1 MKSLLIRLTHGLY
14 DQDIAETERESVQHW
29 FGMKLLTHEENK
41 YQFASQYRAG
51 IVSLASESGAYLQ
64 TLGESIRD
72 HFIETN
78 NLMGA
83 KSGDLVIAQRLLGRR
98 GGPQAKVVVIAGRS
112 ETYSVAVV
120 SSKNGY
126 LGLYD
131 IRTDHPAGFA
141 LTDLP
146 ENAEGSL
153 YQINN
158 QSGTIAAFLGN
169 LSDPK
174 VDEKI
179 VLALYNKHDAF
190 EDDVLAMAREFPKEV
205 DASQYPH
212 RRDLRHLPFCTID
225 PVTAKDYDDAIC
237 YIPETSTLYVA
248 IADVSEYVHPFGAI
262 DAEAIYRSFSIYLP
276 HRSIPMLPRELS
288 ETLCSLQ
295 GNVDRLAYTFEMHID
310 PTTYEMD
317 SYDLYESIIH
327 SHRRFSYEQIDAFFE
342 GNHQAENEKEAKVL
356 AYIPALNEL
365 TEKLRAERMK
375 KGYNF
380 RSSELEMRIDEE
392 QNIVSTEFA
401 VETPSHAL
409 IEDCMLLAN
418 KAAASMYER
427 GVFRIHESPSPM
439 KLQSLYTE
447 LASIGIFV
455 ESQGTIKE
463 TITAIQA
470 EAERRDLISEV
481 DTLIIRAQMQ
491 ARYAPYNMGHFGLGF
506 ARYTHFTSP
515 IRRYSDLI
523 VHRLLKAI
531 KAGDT
536 EEGSYVL
543 RNIES
548 LCTSISEKE
557 REASDI
563 EIRFHERKF
572 ARWAATVIGQE
583 FKARIMRAEEPFIA
597 EIHDIITGAK
607 VAVNSQFG
615 LMLFDDII
623 VKIES
628 SNLATAKITASFV
641 RHIDKENEMH
651 ASVHGHSAEENSALA
666 QPQGASLRGV
676 GE

>member
-1 MKSLLIRLTHGLY
+1 MKSLLIHLTHGLY
-14 DQDIAETERESVQHW
+14 DQDIAPLERELVAQW
-29 FGMKLLTHEENK
+29 YGTKLLTFTDGK
-41 YQFASQYRAG
+41 YQFSTQYRAG
-51 IVSLASESGAYLQ
+51 IVSLAQTSGAYLQ
-64 TLGESIRD
+64 TIGESIRD
-72 HFIETN
+72 HFIDTTQ
-78 NLMGA
+78 LMGA
-83 KSGDLVIAQRLLGRR
+83 KNGDLVIAQRLLGKR
-98 GGPQAKVVVIAGRS
+98 GGPSAKVILIVGRS
-112 ETYSVAVV
+112 ETFSVALLA
-120 SSKNGY
+120 SKNGT
-126 LGLYD
+126 LVLED
-131 IRTDHPAGFA
+131 IRTQQPTGFS
-141 LTDLP
+141 LIDLP
-146 ENAEGSL
+146 QAREGSV

-158 QSGTIAAFLGN
+158 QTNTVTAYLGN
-169 LSDPK
+169 ISDPK

-179 VLALYNKHDAF
+179 VLALYNKHDEF
-190 EDDVLAMAREFPKEV
+190 QEDVLEMAASFPKIV
-205 DASQYPH
+205 DASAYPD

-225 PVTAKDYDDAIC
+225 PVTAKDFDDAVC
-237 YIPETSTLYVA
+237 YIPQDNTLYVA
-248 IADVSEYVHPFGAI
+248 IADVSEYVKPFGAI

-295 GNVDRLAYTFEMHID
+295 PLVDRLAYTFELKIN
-310 PTTYEMD
+310 PSTYEVD
-317 SYDLYESIIH
+317 SFELYESIIH
-327 SHRRFSYEQIDAFFE
+327 SHRRFSYEDIDAFLE
-342 GNHQAENEKEAKVL
+342 GNLEAQNPKEALTL

-365 TEKLRAERMK
+365 TGKLRDERYK
-375 KGYNF
+375 KGYHF

-392 QNIVSTEFA
+392 GNITKTEYT
-401 VETPSHAL
+401 VETPSHGL

-427 GVFRIHESPSPM
+427 GVFRIHETPSAM
-439 KLQSLYTE
+439 KLQSLYQE

-455 ESQGTIKE
+455 EFQGSIKD

-470 EAERRDLISEV
+470 EAEKRELISEV

-506 ARYTHFTSP
+506 DHYTHFTSP

-563 EIRFHERKF
+563 EIRFQERKF
-572 ARWAATVIGQE
+572 ARWAHTVIGQS
-583 FKARIMRAEEPFIA
+583 FKARVMRAEDQIIA
-597 EIHDIITGAK
+597 EIHDVVTGAK
-607 VAVNSQFG
+607 VNVTTPFG

-623 VKIES
+623 VKIET
-628 SNLATAKITASFV
+628 SNLATAKITGSFV
-641 RHIDKENEMH
+641 SRIEQEVDE
-651 ASVHGHSAEENSALA
+651 
-666 QPQGASLRGV
+666 
-676 GE
+676 

>member
-14 DQDIAETERESVQHW
+14 DQDIASDERDLVAQWHA
-29 FGMKLLTHEENK
+29 MKLLTHENGI
-41 YQFASQYRAG
+41 YRFASQYRAG
-51 IVSLASESGAYLQ
+51 TIALVQERGAYLQ
-64 TLGESIRD
+64 TIGESVRD
-72 HFIETN
+72 HFIDAAD
-78 NLMGA
+78 LKGA
-83 KSGDLVIAQRLLGRR
+83 GNGDLVIAQRLLGRR
-98 GGPQAKVVVIAGRS
+98 GGPQAKVVLIAGRS
-112 ETYSVAVV
+112 ETFSVAVV
-120 SSKNGY
+120 AEGSGGPV
-126 LGLYD
+126 LQD
-131 IRTDHPAGFA
+131 IRTSHPAGFA
-141 LTDLP
+141 LSDLP
-146 ENAEGSL
+146 ETALGSL

-158 QSGTIAAFLGN
+158 QTGTIAAYLGN
-169 LSDPK
+169 LKDPR

-190 EDDVLAMAREFPKEV
+190 DDEVLAQAQEFPKEV
-205 DASQYPH
+205 DASLYPQ

-237 YIPETSTLYVA
+237 YLPETHTLYVA

-295 GNVDRLAYTFEMHID
+295 GNVDRLAYTFEMRIHPD
-310 PTTYEMD
+310 TYEVD
-317 SYDLYESIIH
+317 SFDLYESVIH
-327 SHRRFSYEQIDAFFE
+327 SHRRFTYEEIDAYLE
-342 GNHQAENEKEAKVL
+342 GNFTVSNEKEAKAL
-356 AYIPALNEL
+356 AYIHPLNEL
-365 TEKLRAERMK
+365 TQKLRAERMK
-375 KGYNF
+375 RGYNF
-380 RSSELEMRIDEE
+380 RSSELEMRIDDD

-401 VETPSHAL
+401 LETPSHAL

-427 GVFRIHESPSPM
+427 GVFRIHEPPSPV

-455 ESQGTIKE
+455 EFQGSVKE

-470 EAERRDLISEV
+470 EAERRGLVSEV

-506 ARYTHFTSP
+506 ERYTHFTSP

-531 KAGDT
+531 QAHDT

-583 FKARIMRAEEPFIA
+583 FKARVMKAEEDVYA
-597 EIHDIITGAK
+597 EIHDVVTGAS
-607 VAVNSQFG
+607 VAVTAHFG

-623 VKIES
+623 VRIEKAD
-628 SNLATAKITASFV
+628 LATAKITASFV
-641 RHIDKENEMH
+641 RKIDKDGETREAIDSEPTAEGNYLAGHINE
-651 ASVHGHSAEENSALA
+651 
-666 QPQGASLRGV
+666 
-676 GE
+676 

>member
-14 DQDIAETERESVQHW
+14 DQDIAESERENVQQW
-29 FGMKLLTHEENK
+29 FGMKLLIHEEGK

-83 KSGDLVIAQRLLGRR
+83 KSGDMVIAQRLLGRR

-120 SSKNGY
+120 SSKNGH

-141 LTDLP
+141 ISDLP
-146 ENAEGSL
+146 ETAEGSL

-158 QSGTIAAFLGN
+158 QSGTIAAYLGN

-205 DASQYPH
+205 DASLYPH
-212 RRDLRHLPFCTID
+212 RRDLRHMPFCTID
-225 PVTAKDYDDAIC
+225 PVTAKDFDDAIC

-295 GNVDRLAYTFEMHID
+295 PLVDRLAYTFEMHID
-310 PTTYEMD
+310 PESYEMD
-317 SYDLYESIIH
+317 SFELYESIIH
-327 SHRRFSYEQIDAFFE
+327 SHRRFSYEEIDAFLE
-342 GNHQAENEKEAKVL
+342 RNLEAKNEKEAKVL
-356 AYIPALNEL
+356 AYIPLLNEL
-365 TEKLRAERMK
+365 THKLREERMK

-418 KAAASMYER
+418 KAAASLYER
-427 GVFRIHESPSPM
+427 GVFRIHEPPSPL
-439 KLQSLYTE
+439 KLQNLYTE

-455 ESQGTIKE
+455 EFQGSVKE

-470 EAERRDLISEV
+470 EAEKRGLISEV

-491 ARYAPYNMGHFGLGF
+491 ARYAPYNTGHFGLGF
-506 ARYTHFTSP
+506 ERYTHFTSP

-563 EIRFHERKF
+563 EIRFQERKF
-572 ARWAATVIGQE
+572 ARWAATVVGQQ
-583 FKARIMRAEEPFIA
+583 FKARVMKAEDEVFA
-597 EIHDIITGAK
+597 EIHDVITGAK
-607 VAVNSQFG
+607 VSVSSPFG
-615 LMLFDDII
+615 LMLFDDIV

-628 SNLATAKITASFV
+628 ANVATAKITASFV
-641 RHIDKENEMH
+641 SRIEREEFVHEEKEHMH
-651 ASVHGHSAEENSALA
+651 DT
-666 QPQGASLRGV
+666 SLGMSYD
-676 GE
+676 

>member
-14 DQDIAETERESVQHW
+14 DQDIAAEERENVNQW
-29 FGMKLLTHEENK
+29 FAMKLLTLEDSK

-51 IVSLASESGAYLQ
+51 IVSLASDSGAYLQ

-112 ETYSVAVV
+112 ETFSVAVV
-120 SSKNGY
+120 SSKNGH

-141 LTDLP
+141 ISDLS
-146 ENAEGSL
+146 ESAEGSL

-158 QSGTIAAFLGN
+158 QSGTIAAYLGN

-205 DASQYPH
+205 DASQYPK

-237 YIPETSTLYVA
+237 FVPETSTLYVA

-295 GNVDRLAYTFEMHID
+295 GNVDRLAYTFEMHIN

-317 SYDLYESIIH
+317 SFELYESIIH
-327 SHRRFSYEQIDAFFE
+327 SHRRFTYEEIDAYLE
-342 GNHQAENEKEAKVL
+342 GHLSAQNDKEAKAL
-356 AYIPALNEL
+356 AYINDLNVL
-365 TEKLRAERMK
+365 TGKLREERMK

-380 RSSELEMRIDEE
+380 RSSELEMRIDED

-427 GVFRIHESPSPM
+427 GVFRIHESPSPL

-455 ESQGTIKE
+455 ESQGSIKE

-506 ARYTHFTSP
+506 DRYTHFTSP

-531 KAGDT
+531 AAHDT

-583 FKARIMRAEEPFIA
+583 FKARIMRAEEPVMA
-597 EIHDIITGAK
+597 EIHDTITGAK
-607 VAVNSQFG
+607 VAITSQFG

-641 RHIDKENEMH
+641 RRIEKEDGEH
-651 ASVHGHSAEENSALA
+651 ASEHAGKLYE
-666 QPQGASLRGV
+666 
-676 GE
+676 

>member
-14 DQDIAETERESVQHW
+14 DQDIAPEEREHINEW
-29 FGMKLLTHEENK
+29 LTRKLLTHEDNK
-41 YQFASQYRAG
+41 YQLASQYRAG
-51 IVSLASESGAYLQ
+51 IISLASESGAYLQ

-83 KSGDLVIAQRLLGRR
+83 KSGDLVIAQRLLGKR

-120 SSKNGY
+120 TMKNGY
-126 LGLYD
+126 LSLQD

-141 LTDLP
+141 LDDLP
-146 ENAEGSL
+146 ETAEGSL

-158 QSGTIAAFLGN
+158 QSGTIAAYLGN

-205 DASQYPH
+205 DASLYPH

-225 PVTAKDYDDAIC
+225 PVTAKDFDDAIC
-237 YIPETSTLYVA
+237 FIPETSTLYVA

-295 GNVDRLAYTFEMHID
+295 PLVDRLAYTFEMHID
-310 PTTYEMD
+310 PVTYEMD
-317 SYDLYESIIH
+317 SHTLYESIIH
-327 SHRRFSYEQIDAFFE
+327 SHRRFSYEEIDAFFE
-342 GNHQAENEKEAKVL
+342 GNLEAKTEKETKVL
-356 AYIPALNEL
+356 AYIPLLNEL
-365 TEKLRAERMK
+365 TYKLREERMK

-418 KAAASMYER
+418 KAAASLYER
-427 GVFRIHESPSPM
+427 GVFRIHESPSPI

-455 ESQGTIKE
+455 ESQGSIKE
-463 TITAIQA
+463 TIMAIQA

-506 ARYTHFTSP
+506 DRYTHFTSP

-531 KAGDT
+531 AAGDT

-563 EIRFHERKF
+563 EIRFQERKF

-597 EIHDIITGAK
+597 EIHDTITGAK
-607 VAVNSQFG
+607 VQISSQFG

-623 VKIES
+623 VKIETA
-628 SNLATAKITASFV
+628 NLATAKITASFV
-641 RHIDKENEMH
+641 SRIDKEENEDNK
-651 ASVHGHSAEENSALA
+651 SY
-666 QPQGASLRGV
+666 
-676 GE
+676 

>member
-14 DQDIAETERESVQHW
+14 KQDVTADEHDLIASWQ
-29 FGMKLLTHEENK
+29 GLKLLTYEGGK
-41 YQFASQYRAG
+41 YQFSSQYRAG
-51 IVSLASESGAYLQ
+51 TVSLVQTGGAYLQ

-72 HFIETN
+72 HFIDAA

-83 KSGDLVIAQRLLGRR
+83 KSGDLVIAQRLLGKR
-98 GGPQAKVVVIAGRS
+98 GGPSAKVVVIVGRS
-112 ETYSVAVV
+112 ETFSVAVV
-120 SSKNGY
+120 TSKNGQ
-126 LGLYD
+126 LILND
-131 IRTDHPAGFA
+131 IRTGYPAEVSII
-141 LTDLP
+141 DLS
-146 ENAEGSL
+146 ETAEGSV

-158 QSGTIAAFLGN
+158 QTGKIAAYLGN

-190 EDDVLAMAREFPKEV
+190 EEDVLEMAASFPKEV
-205 DASQYPH
+205 DAALYPA

-225 PVTAKDYDDAIC
+225 PVTAKDFDDAVC
-237 YIPETSTLYVA
+237 YIPSTNTLYVA

-276 HRSIPMLPRELS
+276 HRSIPMLPRQLS

-295 GNVDRLAYTFEMHID
+295 PLVDRLAYTFELTIN
-310 PTTYEMD
+310 PTTFEVD
-317 SYDLYESIIH
+317 SSELYESIIH
-327 SHRRFSYEQIDAFFE
+327 SHRRFSYEEIDEFLE
-342 GNHQAENEKEAKVL
+342 GNLKAGNEKEAAVL
-356 AYIPALNEL
+356 DYIPALNIL
-365 TEKLRAERMK
+365 TGELRAQRMI

-380 RSSELEMRIDEE
+380 RSSELEMRIDEAG
-392 QNIVSTEFA
+392 NITKTEFA
-401 VETPSHAL
+401 VETPSHGL

-427 GVFRIHESPSPM
+427 GVFRIHEPPSPM
-439 KLQSLYTE
+439 KLQSLYQE

-455 ESQGTIKE
+455 EFQGGIKE

-470 EAERRDLISEV
+470 EAEKRDIVSEV
-481 DTLIIRAQMQ
+481 DTLIIRSQMQ
-491 ARYAPYNMGHFGLGF
+491 ARYAPYNIGHFGLGF
-506 ARYTHFTSP
+506 ERYTHFTSP

-563 EIRFHERKF
+563 EIRFQERKF
-572 ARWAATVIGQE
+572 ARWAATVIGQT
-583 FKARIMRAEEPFIA
+583 FKARIMHAEDKIIA
-597 EIHDIITGAK
+597 EIHDVITGAK
-607 VAVNSQFG
+607 VSVESPFG
-615 LMLFDDII
+615 LILFDDVF
-623 VKIES
+623 VKIETAD
-628 SNLATAKITASFV
+628 LATAKITATFV
-641 RHIDKENEMH
+641 SRVEKETDE
-651 ASVHGHSAEENSALA
+651 
-666 QPQGASLRGV
+666 
-676 GE
+676 

>member
-14 DQDIAETERESVQHW
+14 DQDIAPEEREFITQWHS
-29 FGMKLLTHEENK
+29 MKLLTHEEGK

-51 IVSLASESGAYLQ
+51 TISLALERGAYLQ
-64 TLGESIRD
+64 TIGESIRD
-72 HFIETN
+72 HFIDTA

-83 KSGDLVIAQRLLGRR
+83 KNGDLVIAQRLLGKR
-98 GGPQAKVVVIAGRS
+98 GGPQAKVVLIAGRS
-112 ETYSVAVV
+112 ETFSVAVV
-120 SSKNGY
+120 MQGSG
-126 LGLYD
+126 GLVLQD
-131 IRTDHPAGFA
+131 IRTSHPAGFA
-141 LTDLP
+141 LSDLP
-146 ENAEGSL
+146 NTEEGSL

-158 QSGTIAAFLGN
+158 QTGKIAAFLGN

-190 EDDVLAMAREFPKEV
+190 DDEVLQQAREFPKEV
-205 DASQYPH
+205 DASLYPH

-237 YIPETSTLYVA
+237 YLPESNTLYVA

-295 GNVDRLAYTFEMHID
+295 PLVDRLAYTFEIRLN
-310 PTTYEMD
+310 PTTFEVD
-317 SYDLYESIIH
+317 SFDLYESLIH
-327 SHRRFSYEQIDAFFE
+327 SHRRFTYEEIDAFLE
-342 GNHQAENEKEAKVL
+342 GELEAKTEKEAAVL
-356 AYIPALNEL
+356 AYIPALNDL
-365 TEKLRAERMK
+365 THKLREERMK

-380 RSSELEMRIDEE
+380 RSSELEMAIDEE

-427 GVFRIHESPSPM
+427 GVFRIHESPSPV

-455 ESQGTIKE
+455 EFQGSVKE

-470 EAERRDLISEV
+470 EAEKRGLVSEV
-481 DTLIIRAQMQ
+481 DTLIIRSQMQ

-506 ARYTHFTSP
+506 ERYTHFTSP

-531 KAGDT
+531 QANDT

-563 EIRFHERKF
+563 EIRFQERKF

-583 FKARIMRAEEPFIA
+583 FKARVMRAEDDIYA
-597 EIHDIITGAK
+597 EIHDVITGAQ
-607 VAVNSQFG
+607 VNVTAHFG
-615 LMLFDDII
+615 VMLFDDII
-623 VKIES
+623 VKIEKAD
-628 SNLATAKITASFV
+628 LATAKITASLV
-641 RHIDKENEMH
+641 RKIDKDEPAKRDIDTEPLADRSHAAGKINE
-651 ASVHGHSAEENSALA
+651 
-666 QPQGASLRGV
+666 
-676 GE
+676 